1 MQRGPQTRA
10 NEYIRALEVVVID
23 ENGNNLGVMKKFDA
37 IDLAKSRELDLVEVS
52 PKANPPV
59 CRMMDYGKFQYKK
72 AREAKQSK
80 ARQKK
85 VEVKEI
91 RVGIRTD
98 EHDLAFKKDQA
109 EKFLKKGNKVKVDII
124 LKGREKAHQGLARET
139 LKNFNE
145 KIEVPHKIEEDIK
158 RSPRGFNIIIAPYS
172 N

>member
-1 MQRGPQTRA
+1 
-10 NEYIRALEVVVID
+10 
-23 ENGNNLGVMKKFDA
+23 MKKFDA

-52 PKANPPV
+52 PKDNPPV

-139 LKNFNE
+139 LKHFNE

-158 RSPRGFNIIIAPYS
+158 RSPRGFNIIIAPQ
-172 N
+172 

>member
-1 MQRGPQTRA
+1 M
-10 NEYIRALEVVVID
+10 VID
-23 ENGNNLGVMKKFDA
+23 ENSRNLGVMKKFDA

-158 RSPRGFNIIIAPYS
+158 RSPRGFNIIIAPQ
-172 N
+172 

>member
-1 MQRGPQTRA
+1 
-10 NEYIRALEVVVID
+10 
-23 ENGNNLGVMKKFDA
+23 MKKFDA
-37 IDLAKSRELDLVEVS
+37 LDLARSREMDLVEVS

-59 CRMMDYGKFQYKK
+59 CRLMDYGKFQYQK

-98 EHDLAFKKDQA
+98 EHDLAFKKNQA

-158 RSPRGFNIIIAPYS
+158 RSPRGFNIIIAPDS